1 MTMTT
6 TTATTTQRM
15 MILLRTG
22 RHFFLKSTC
31 CSLALA
37 PNSLARLRPC
47 TRRLFFAST
56 SSTFRDSSSSST
68 ARSNDNNFD
77 DDVDDDDVDHL
88 FQATAGNLPLRRR
101 YFEMVQQHNVEA
113 DPVQLE
119 ALESLERLRAQ
130 LVTTEP
136 SPRKTKTTKTATTT
150 TAASHTRHHDT
161 RQSSGYSFSSW
172 FSGSS
177 SSASSSSSSSQ
188 LTATATAP
196 RGVYLHGGVGCGKTF
211 LMNLFYDSLDPA
223 DSLASTVWSHERQKI
238 HFHRFMLNIHQ
249 YMHEA
254 RQQQQQGHDIHT
266 IGSGHHHTHHH
277 KDMLQSDAIL
287 PHVIERVLSNGRLI
301 CLDEFQVTDVADA
314 MILQRLFTG
323 LWHQGAVVVATSNRP
338 PQDLYLNGLQRD
350 RFLPFID
357 VLQHYCQVVSLW
369 DSDTDYRLLQKLIAG
384 ERAVYFS
391 GPGDPYNNMDRLF
404 YELVQNSAVAPT
416 TLQTQSGRRVAIPQ
430 ASLRKGIARFRFDDL
445 CQKALGAADYLLI
458 GQHFHTVF
466 VEQIPRLS
474 INELNWIRRF
484 ITFVDSM
491 YESNVKLILHTAQS
505 NTPMNELLQLDDN
518 RSGDDKNKGKLV
530 HDELFAFDRTISR
543 LQEMASQT
551 YLQKRWTGGGLRPDT
566 GVDVHGQNDAVIG
579 VGVNV
584 QPSVSDCR
592 DNQKRFV

>member
-1 MTMTT
+1 
-6 TTATTTQRM
+6 
-15 MILLRTG
+15 
-22 RHFFLKSTC
+22 
-31 CSLALA
+31 
-37 PNSLARLRPC
+37 
-47 TRRLFFAST
+47 
-56 SSTFRDSSSSST
+56 
-68 ARSNDNNFD
+68 
-77 DDVDDDDVDHL
+77 
-88 FQATAGNLPLRRR
+88 
-101 YFEMVQQHNVEA
+101 
-113 DPVQLE
+113 
-119 ALESLERLRAQ
+119 
-130 LVTTEP
+130 
-136 SPRKTKTTKTATTT
+136 
-150 TAASHTRHHDT
+150 
-161 RQSSGYSFSSW
+161 
-172 FSGSS
+172 
-177 SSASSSSSSSQ
+177 
-188 LTATATAP
+188 
-196 RGVYLHGGVGCGKTF
+196 
-211 LMNLFYDSLDPA
+211 
-223 DSLASTVWSHERQKI
+223 
-238 HFHRFMLNIHQ
+238 MLNIHQ

-254 RQQQQQGHDIHT
+254 RQQGQGTHSTSHS
-266 IGSGHHHTHHH
+266 SGHHHKET
-277 KDMLQSDAIL
+277 LQSDAIL

-404 YELVQNSAVAPT
+404 YELVQTSAVAPT

-505 NTPMNELLQLDDN
+505 NTPMNELLQLDDDDDTN
-518 RSGDDKNKGKLV
+518 SAGGDHTTNKGKSA
-530 HDELFAFDRTISR
+530 HDEIFAFDRTISR

-566 GVDVHGQNDAVIG
+566 GVDAHGQNDAVVG

-592 DNQKRFV
+592 DHQKRFV